1 MNPGSVLEVQGVTV
15 RFGGLTALDSVSL
28 AVPPRHVLGVI
39 GPNGAGKTTLLNV
52 LCGFIRP
59 DVGEVLFGGRRH
71 NVRPHRLAGLGV
83 ARTLQGVGL
92 YAGLTALENVM
103 VGATCRASAGFW
115 SALLSL
121 PRASR
126 DERKLREE
134 AMQALDQVG
143 AAQAAQARPGELPY
157 GMRKRVALARAL
169 VAKPGL
175 ILLDE
180 PASGLDE
187 SELAELGGLIRD
199 LAAEGSLVVVE
210 HHMDLMMSVCDS
222 IVVLDFGRVIAT
234 GTPATGS
241 GQSGG
246 DRGLPRHP
254 RRSGADGRGP
264 RAAGCPP
271 MSSAAAQQDGSPAL
285 AVEGLVAG
293 YGGVIALDGVSIS
306 AGTAAITAVLGA
318 NGAGK
323 TTLLRAISGM
333 IKPRRGRVLLGG
345 ADLAGRS
352 PEQIVRAGIAHV
364 PEGQGVIPELTVE
377 ENLRVGMMSWPG
389 PLSRASGSP
398 SRNSRVE
405 RAAALDEAYER
416 FRPLAERRRKL
427 AATLSGG
434 ERQMLVIARALLSRP
449 RVLLLDEPSLGLA
462 PRIMAQVMDLVVRLS
477 REHGLTIILVEQ
489 NARSALAIADHGV
502 VLNLGRVVA
511 SADAATLAAD
521 VALRHHYL
529 GF

>member
-59 DVGEVLFGGRRH
+59 DAGEVLFGGRQH
-71 NVRPHRLAGLGV
+71 NARPHRLAGLGV

-92 YAGLTALENVM
+92 YGGLTALENVM

-121 PRASR
+121 PRATR

-134 AMQALDQVG
+134 AMQALDRVG
-143 AAQAAQARPGELPY
+143 AAQVAQARPGELPY
-157 GMRKRVALARAL
+157 GMRKRIALARAL
-169 VAKPGL
+169 AGKPGL

-187 SELAELGGLIRD
+187 SELAELGSLIRD
-199 LAAEGSLVVVE
+199 LATEGSLVVIE
-210 HHMDLMMSVCDS
+210 HHVDLMMSVCDS
-222 IVVLDFGRVIAT
+222 IVVLDFGKVIAT
-234 GTPATGS
+234 GTPRQIQDNPAVTAAYLGTV
-241 GQSGG
+241 G
-246 DRGLPRHP
+246 DQAPP
-254 RRSGADGRGP
+254 TTARSRV
-264 RAAGCPP
+264 PP

-285 AVEGLVAG
+285 AVDGLVAG

-323 TTLLRAISGM
+323 TTLLRAVSGM

-389 PLSRASGSP
+389 PLSRARGARPAIRGPNGPPRSTRPTSASGRWPTAGASWP
-398 SRNSRVE
+398 PRCPAASGRCWSSRARCC
-405 RAAALDEAYER
+405 R
-416 FRPLAERRRKL
+416 
-427 AATLSGG
+427 
-434 ERQMLVIARALLSRP
+434 ARACCCSTSRRSASRP
-449 RVLLLDEPSLGLA
+449 GSW
-462 PRIMAQVMDLVVRLS
+462 PRS
-477 REHGLTIILVEQ
+477 WTWWSG
-489 NARSALAIADHGV
+489 
-502 VLNLGRVVA
+502 
-511 SADAATLAAD
+511 
-521 VALRHHYL
+521 
-529 GF
+529 